1 MFTGTLHFLK
11 PRMYEAIMPPYLPAP
26 RQLVLASGA
35 AEVAGGVGVL
45 VPGLERAARWW
56 LLATLVAVFPANVH
70 MAVNPGQIEGLPAIP
85 RWLLWARLPI
95 QGAFAALV
103 VKATPPRPYGAR
115 SVRPLR

>member
-103 VKATPPRPYGAR
+103 VKATPPRPYRAR